1 MVDDIK
7 CHHHSTAMTLCAIA
21 MIGGVSRWE
30 PDAQGRL
37 QAAALELFEERGF
50 EQTTVEDIAARAG
63 LTKRTFFRHFAD
75 KREVLFDGGDALR
88 QVFVEGLEA
97 ATAAEPLDAITASLQ
112 AAGAQ
117 FGEDRRE
124 FARRRQRVIA
134 A

>member
-50 EQTTVEDIAARAG
+50 EQTTVEDIATRAG

-75 KREVLFDGGDALR
+75 KREVLFGGGEDFRAAFVDAL
-88 QVFVEGLEA
+88 A
-97 ATAAEPLDAITASLQ
+97 AAPVDASPMDAVASSLQ
-112 AAGAQ
+112 AGGALLQ
-117 FGEDRRE
+117 DRRP
-124 FARRRQRVIA
+124 FARRRQ
-134 A
+134 